1 MMREI
6 CSEDVERLSEI
17 YDPDNED
24 SFISLYIDPE
34 SPYESFLKRR
44 EEACRC
50 VLKKNP
56 SLLENFDKTM
66 ERIRDVIMKNSS
78 REFLI
83 IFASHKNGF
92 FEMYTSNQKGKNL
105 MIVDTSPYIRPVVEM
120 MEDYEDIGLILMDT
134 HRAKVFMLCENKL
147 VPEKEI
153 ARNILRKHKKG
164 GWSQARFQRIRREE
178 IKRFMKEV
186 ALYCEKIFK
195 DVDKIILAGPGN
207 GKHIF
212 LETIPKSLR
221 KKIIEILD
229 VDFDED
235 ERKLIEIM
243 QDMGKEKKKEDEEML
258 MNRIGSEILK
268 GGMAVYGVREVLER
282 AMEGLLEVVLI
293 DKNLRIAGWICER
306 CQLVDVGRKERC
318 PYCGSEV
325 SEVDVIEEIVEFCER
340 FDSRVIFLENEE
352 LEEIGGIAGLLRYR
366 Y

>member
-1 MMREI
+1 MREI

-134 HRAKVFMLCENKL
+134 HRAKAFMLCENKL
-147 VPEKEI
+147 VPEKKI

-243 QDMGKEKKKEDEEML
+243 QDVGKEKKKEDEEML

-352 LEEIGGIAGLLRYR
+352 LEEIEGIAGLLRYR